1 MAAITYL
8 VSMALM
14 ALFLLAIVGVVI
26 AGRDWRTYTPTLTP
40 AGGDRSRLSAAA
52 ESETVW
58 VVAFIVGVLLAGG
71 GATLYVSGGLIS
83 APVASAAGIAVGAV
97 LALAFVFYLFY
108 GSYRA
113 AKARGFQ
120 KAAAV
125 MAGSWIL
132 GLFLIGVI
140 AARLLT

>member
-14 ALFLLAIVGVVI
+14 ALFLLAILGVVV
-26 AGRDWRTYTPTLTP
+26 AGRDWRTYTPRLTP
-40 AGGDRSRLSAAA
+40 AGGGGSRLSAAA
-52 ESETVW
+52 GSETVW
-58 VVAFIVGVLLAGG
+58 VVVFLTGIAVVGG
-71 GATLYVSGGLIS
+71 GATLFASGEFPARL
-83 APVASAAGIAVGAV
+83 ASAGGIAAGAV
-97 LALAFVFYLFY
+97 LALAFVFYVFY

-125 MAGSWIL
+125 MAGAWIL
-132 GLFLIGVI
+132 GLLLIALI
-140 AARLLT
+140 AVNLLA